1 MRPIYNVAPRSVRQF
16 KRRRK
21 ASWSGV
27 RTFALLA
34 TSGLFATAVLVTTWL
49 TGGAAWFPGFDLVYR
64 GLGPSHVQPGTVS
77 ESQAGLILFTSPNQD
92 TCRQQFFDNTSG
104 RQRDDGIVDCKSAI
118 YKVKQNQIAAR
129 LNALGDGFRQK

>member
-1 MRPIYNVAPRSVRQF
+1 MRPIYSMAPRSVRQF

-21 ASWSGV
+21 ASRSGG
-27 RTFALLA
+27 RTFVLLA
-34 TSGLFATAVLVTTWL
+34 TSGLFATAILVTTWL
-49 TGGAAWFPGFDLVYR
+49 TGAPAWFPGFDVVYR
-64 GLGPSHVQPGTVS
+64 GSSHVQPGTVS